1 MFLSNWFNTEEVDA
15 FARALA
21 QDLLGRLPPSATV
34 GGQKYFSISIKQ
46 HTRGGAIAR
55 IGVFS

>member
-34 GGQKYFSISIKQ
+34 GAK
-46 HTRGGAIAR
+46 
-55 IGVFS
+55 VFLHLD